1 MRTEYNLNIFMN
13 EENIIKVIVTTAST
27 PGEGIYTYL
36 IQPSALVKYTQETQ
50 PQFSET
56 LHILLW
62 IFFKIGLIWFI
73 LGWLNGRLLEH
84 RTLSILNLDHAF
96 IKHSWSYSLTNG
108 SKPALSSEIKSYI
121 MKRSQLQLCS
131 TPYWLGNIRLVQGQN
146 LSPLWAKKSDDIL
159 QAQRNKTTTTKVTRG
174 CLNLISWSVSAQEI
188 PNTLEI

>member
-1 MRTEYNLNIFMN
+1 MRTEYNLNNFMN

-108 SKPALSSEIKSYI
+108 SKPALSFEIKSYI

-131 TPYWLGNIRLVQGQN
+131 TPYWLGNIRRRAKLEPAMSQEKKNRWHTSCSTQQN
-146 LSPLWAKKSDDIL
+146 HHH
-159 QAQRNKTTTTKVTRG
+159 
-174 CLNLISWSVSAQEI
+174 
-188 PNTLEI
+188 